1 MESFVGRSQD
11 AFAINE
17 RRHKR
22 MVFILI
28 MAACVVV
35 AAGIFLLLINVFI
48 NTKYT
53 GYETVKEIS
62 LNESSSSK
70 YASYQ
75 DYVLKYSRD
84 GISVVDEDG
93 NAVWNGSYDMKS
105 PAIDIAGKYVV
116 VADIGAKEFIVY
128 NGEDSGTTV
137 TTDYP
142 IVQASVAENG
152 VTAVLLEEKAANDIE
167 IYNPYDVSSDRLL
180 AQIPTNVDEGY
191 PVCID
196 ISPDGAN
203 VAASF
208 VCVANA
214 DIQSRVAFYNF
225 SNVGKNTNFLVGA
238 KNYNDEMVSEVRFLN
253 DEDICIF
260 GDSGYS
266 IWSNFKKPE
275 QRFQKKY
282 KEEIKSAFCSDK
294 YVGMIFDKNGSDS
307 DYNMKVYKTSGKKVL
322 DINFKEEFT
331 DVNLNGSEIIL
342 NSVSQCTIYRINGVR
357 RFYSKIDGKI
367 LKFFNADGINRYFI
381 VTDNSIKKIKLK
393 R

>member
-75 DYVLKYSRD
+75 DNVLKYSRD

-137 TTDYP
+137 QQT
-142 IVQASVAENG
+142 
-152 VTAVLLEEKAANDIE
+152 
-167 IYNPYDVSSDRLL
+167 
-180 AQIPTNVDEGY
+180 
-191 PVCID
+191 
-196 ISPDGAN
+196 
-203 VAASF
+203 
-208 VCVANA
+208 
-214 DIQSRVAFYNF
+214 
-225 SNVGKNTNFLVGA
+225 
-238 KNYNDEMVSEVRFLN
+238 
-253 DEDICIF
+253 
-260 GDSGYS
+260 
-266 IWSNFKKPE
+266 
-275 QRFQKKY
+275 
-282 KEEIKSAFCSDK
+282 
-294 YVGMIFDKNGSDS
+294 
-307 DYNMKVYKTSGKKVL
+307 
-322 DINFKEEFT
+322 
-331 DVNLNGSEIIL
+331 IL
-342 NSVSQCTIYRINGVR
+342 
-357 RFYSKIDGKI
+357 
-367 LKFFNADGINRYFI
+367 
-381 VTDNSIKKIKLK
+381 
-393 R
+393 